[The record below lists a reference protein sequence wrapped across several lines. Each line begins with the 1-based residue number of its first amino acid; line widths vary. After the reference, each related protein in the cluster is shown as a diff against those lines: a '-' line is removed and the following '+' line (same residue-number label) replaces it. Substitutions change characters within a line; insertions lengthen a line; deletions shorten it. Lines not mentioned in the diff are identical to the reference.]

1 MHPPALQLVTTVGV
15 CGAGLEGEDGEDG
28 CGTAVT
34 GTGGNAGGAEAPKD
48 PMPVA
53 AIEGKLAAHNI
64 NVEAVKNSSFRFMI
78 IPMRLKKQHIKI
90 TGSFR

>member
-1 MHPPALQLVTTVGV
+1 MHPPALQPVTTVGL
-15 CGAGLEGEDGEDG
+15 CGAGLGGGDGEDG
-28 CGTAVT
+28 CGTAVM

-48 PMPVA
+48 PIPVA
-53 AIEGKLAAHNI
+53 AIEGKLPAHNI

-78 IPMRLKKQHIKI
+78 FPMRLQKQHIKI